1 MLDGGERSRKNG
13 EIDEGKS
20 CPQSCSESRV
30 PEHHLE
36 HELLQGLSAPFP
48 SCQFSQTQETQRT
61 VMCTPRAQLM
71 NSRHETSKWA
81 WSCTHHK
88 SNSLVLNLPWS
99 LHIWNCPNS
108 RILEIKRCERETTPT
123 CLTLWHTMA
132 PMFYG
137 MFSLQ
142 ALPQMCTLAGV
153 VTDCQAVHTNWNV
166 AKFSK
171 KVKAHLWLLSLSE
184 ITWTQIYS
192 EMAKNISTGN
202 CSAMPLGHS

>member
-1 MLDGGERSRKNG
+1 MGEKGAERMVKLLR
-13 EIDEGKS
+13 GKS

-36 HELLQGLSAPFP
+36 HEWLQGLSAPFP

-61 VMCTPRAQLM
+61 VMCTPRAQLV

-123 CLTLWHTMA
+123 CLTLWHTKA

-137 MFSLQ
+137 MFYPAGFTSNVHLSRCGHW
-142 ALPQMCTLAGV
+142 LPSCPYKLKCG
-153 VTDCQAVHTNWNV
+153 
-166 AKFSK
+166 K
-171 KVKAHLWLLSLSE
+171 
-184 ITWTQIYS
+184 I
-192 EMAKNISTGN
+192 
-202 CSAMPLGHS
+202 